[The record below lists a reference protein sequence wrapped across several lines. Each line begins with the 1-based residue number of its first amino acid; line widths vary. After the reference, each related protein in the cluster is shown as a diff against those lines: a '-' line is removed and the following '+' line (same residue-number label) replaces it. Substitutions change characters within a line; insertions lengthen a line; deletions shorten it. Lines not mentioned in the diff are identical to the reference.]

1 MLYNHIES
9 GVVLHDYHAP
19 GCHLF
24 SFSARTQVTDA

>member
-1 MLYNHIES
+1 MLYNHVGF
-9 GVVLHDYHAP
+9 GVVLHDYHTS